1 MAESGILKRV
11 RRLVGRSLAPAF
23 RTGTGRWRDT
33 GFLALAGIL
42 LAAVGLS
49 AGVSILA
56 ADPPRSSSQ
65 AAKPAPRGKADAP
78 KAPDAARAMGY
89 LQAIC
94 KIGPRYS
101 GSPGMD
107 SQQKLLAEHF
117 AKFPCKLAYQSF
129 DDVHPL
135 NGSPVRMNN
144 LIISWHPEAKER
156 VLLACHYDTRPL
168 PDRDPN
174 PVIARQGRFLGAND
188 GASGVALFME
198 LAHFMEGLSP
208 RYGVD
213 FVLFDGEEHIYGDRG
228 EFFAG
233 SIHFSREYQA
243 KPPPYKYVSCVL
255 VDMIG
260 DRNLAIYQEKNS
272 LHYAPKLTAS
282 VWAAA
287 RKAGV
292 AEFIPRARHEVL
304 DDHVKLN
311 EIAKI
316 PSIDLID
323 FDYPHWHTAKDVP
336 AQCSG
341 DSLAKVARVLL
352 TWLADMPELP
362 LD

>member
-1 MAESGILKRV
+1 MRP
-11 RRLVGRSLAPAF
+11 R
-23 RTGTGRWRDT
+23 
-33 GFLALAGIL
+33 
-42 LAAVGLS
+42 S
-49 AGVSILA
+49 AGVTVVTARAFSIFTPKTSGMSRCLMFAVLLA
-56 ADPPRSSSQ
+56 CGVRTLPAAEPAATKTPSSRP
-65 AAKPAPRGKADAP
+65 AVGKPDKP
-78 KAPDAARAMGY
+78 KAPDPARAMGY
-89 LQAIC
+89 LQDIC
-94 KIGPRYS
+94 KIGPRFS

-107 SQQKLLAEHF
+107 AQQRLLAEHF
-117 AKFPCKLAYQSF
+117 AQFKCKLAYQSF

-144 LIISWHPEAKER
+144 LIITWHPEAKER

-174 PVIARQGRFLGAND
+174 PVTARQGRFLGAND
-188 GASGVALFME
+188 GASGVALLME

-213 FVLFDGEEHIYGDRG
+213 FILFDGEEHIYGNRG

-233 SIHFSREYQA
+233 SIHFARDYQA
-243 KPPPYKYVSCVL
+243 KPPAHKYLACVL
-255 VDMIG
+255 VDMVA

-272 LHYAPKLTAS
+272 LSYAPKLVES

-287 RKAGV
+287 KTAGV
-292 AEFIPRARHEVL
+292 QEFIARPRHEVL

-311 EIAKI
+311 ELASI
-316 PSIDLID
+316 PSIDIID
-323 FDYPHWHTAKDVP
+323 FDYAHWHTARDVP

-341 DSLAKVARVLL
+341 ESLSKVTRVLL
-352 TWLADMPELP
+352 AWLADLPRLP

>member
-1 MAESGILKRV
+1 MV
-11 RRLVGRSLAPAF
+11 
-23 RTGTGRWRDT
+23 
-33 GFLALAGIL
+33 AGIL
-42 LAAVGLS
+42 ESIRAAWCHCSPRLRRESRGGVRATVGTALFGLILGMVCLS
-49 AGVSILA
+49 VRIQTFA
-56 ADPPRSSSQ
+56 ADPTRPASG
-65 AAKPAPRGKADAP
+65 AARLAP
-78 KAPDAARAMGY
+78 KGKQNDATAPDPARAMGY

-94 KIGPRYS
+94 KIGPRFS

-107 SQQKLLAEHF
+107 AQQKLLAEHF
-117 AKFPCKLAYQSF
+117 AKFRCKLAYQSF

-144 LIISWHPEAKER
+144 LIITWHPEAKER

-174 PVIARQGRFLGAND
+174 PAVARNGRFVGAND
-188 GASGVALFME
+188 GASGVALLME

-213 FVLFDGEEHIYGDRG
+213 FILFDGEEHIYGDRG

-233 SIHFSREYQA
+233 SIFFSREYQS
-243 KPPPYKYVSCVL
+243 KPPPHKYVACVL

-272 LHYAPKLTAS
+272 LFYAPKLTAS
-282 VWAAA
+282 VWDAA

-292 AEFIPRARHEVL
+292 AEFIPKARHEVL

-323 FDYPHWHTAKDVP
+323 FDYSHWHTAKDVP

-352 TWLADMPELP
+352 TWLGDLPELP